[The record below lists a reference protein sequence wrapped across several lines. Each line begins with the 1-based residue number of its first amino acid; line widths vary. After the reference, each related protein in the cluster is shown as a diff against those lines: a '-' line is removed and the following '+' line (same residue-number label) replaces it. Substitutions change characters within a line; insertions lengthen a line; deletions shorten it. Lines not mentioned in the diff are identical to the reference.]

1 MVQLQIAF
9 WCAVTRR
16 RRAWHIYMCTLHVHE
31 ACRHEGITVAIG
43 KRSPSIYFAE
53 FQAIFS

>member
-16 RRAWHIYMCTLHVHE
+16 RRAGHTLHVDE

-43 KRSPSIYFAE
+43 KRSPSIHFAE
-53 FQAIFS
+53 FQPIFS